1 MPHGGTVSPSSSE
14 SELASGKLTRSHSL
28 RVVLQER
35 PDNPPVVLIEWPDQA
50 TICTP
55 HQLQATA
62 AKATTIL
69 ASATVKLSQIRRDRR
84 L

>member
-1 MPHGGTVSPSSSE
+1 MSE
-14 SELASGKLTRSHSL
+14 STELARGSVTSAHEL
-28 RVVLQER
+28 RVVLQE
-35 PDNPPVVLIEWPDQA
+35 PADNPPLILIEWPGQP

-62 AKATTIL
+62 AKATNIL
-69 ASATVKLSQIRRDRR
+69 ARATIALARIRRDRK

>member
-1 MPHGGTVSPSSSE
+1 MNE
-14 SELASGKLTRSHSL
+14 STELASGHINRAHEL

-35 PDNPPVVLIEWPDQA
+35 PDNPPIILIEWPDQA
-50 TICTP
+50 TICTL

-62 AKATTIL
+62 AKAANIL
-69 ASATVKLSQIRRDRR
+69 ARATIALAGIRRDRK

>member
-1 MPHGGTVSPSSSE
+1 M
-14 SELASGKLTRSHSL
+14 
-28 RVVLQER
+28 LQE
-35 PDNPPVVLIEWPDQA
+35 PADNPPIVLIEWPSEA

-62 AKATTIL
+62 AKATNVL
-69 ASATVKLSQIRRDRR
+69 ARATVRLSQIRRDRK

>member
-1 MPHGGTVSPSSSE
+1 MQST
-14 SELASGKLTRSHSL
+14 ELARGGITRAHEL
-28 RVVLQER
+28 RIVLQE
-35 PDNPPVVLIEWPDQA
+35 PADNPPIVLIEWPSET

-62 AKATTIL
+62 AKATNIL
-69 ASATVKLSQIRRDRR
+69 ARATVRLSQIRRDRK